1 MTDEKAKL
9 LVKQEM
15 YLEAG
20 IHIGTKIRTYDMK
33 KYIFKRRD
41 DGLYILDLRKT
52 DEQLLNAAKIISKY
66 KPEEVLV
73 VASRT
78 YSSNAAAKFA
88 QLTGVQLIRGR
99 FIPGTMTN
107 LSYKGF
113 REPKI
118 VFVCDPKGEREAIM
132 ESANNGVPLISL
144 CDTDNETRFI
154 DLVVPANNKGKKSL
168 ALIFY
173 VLARELMVAQG
184 KIAGYDEFKYDLG
197 YFEQMYEEKKEA
209 PVAEEPEPETT
220 EAAVQAAPEA
230 KSSEPVKSEQA
241 KTEPAAPAPAKS
253 EPAKEEKK

>member
-1 MTDEKAKL
+1 MTEEKEKAKF
-9 LVKQEM
+9 LVKQEL

-33 KYIFKRRD
+33 KFIFKRRD

-52 DEQLLNAAKIISKY
+52 DERLLQAAKLLAKY

-88 QLTGVQLIRGR
+88 ALTGIQLIKGR

-113 REPKI
+113 REPKL
-118 VFVCDPKGEREAIM
+118 VFVCDPKGEREAIA
-132 ESANNGVPLISL
+132 ESAKNGVPLVAL
-144 CDTDNETRFI
+144 CDSDNDTTFI
-154 DLVVPANNKGKKSL
+154 DMVVPANNKGKKSL

-173 VLARELMVAQG
+173 VLTREIMMAQG
-184 KIAGYDEFKYDLG
+184 KISGYDEFKYDPI
-197 YFEQMYEEKKEA
+197 YFEQMVIEEKKPEA
-209 PVAEEPEPETT
+209 ESA
-220 EAAVQAAPEA
+220 EAA
-230 KSSEPVKSEQA
+230 EQPA
-241 KTEPAAPAPAKS
+241 AAPAEAK
-253 EPAKEEKK
+253 PEEKAEAPAPEKK